1 MTTYKATKNGIY
13 FIIAIVFW
21 FTWAGLRLGQSNYFS
36 VAIAIVAIPVIICL
50 LIINYNQIKRNQLYI
65 YVFIFVILSA
75 LSIGLFIGYSWTIYV
90 NFFISISLYILMHN
104 SYFIGHCK
112 KNYAALIALPILI
125 DISYSMFTGV
135 HHKLFLMGSSY
146 SHIAAVLIFLLTF
159 IILFYENCKKDVN
172 LTIVLVIMIIA
183 ASMWSGSRSAYF
195 VVAMSILFILKVIF
209 ESNNKGWNSLLIVL
223 SILIVYM
230 LMDGVFQGNENL
242 TSYSF
247 SLEKFYTSG
256 AILDGPRHVI
266 VKEFFSRE
274 LNSILVPDI
283 SYRSLGMANLSVHNS
298 FIKVINISGV
308 IGVIYILMLFVRF
321 VVLRKTMIFLALS
334 VALVAMLYFND
345 IGLLNS
351 RFDFLIYLVFLSPY
365 YGIYKLKNNKRTM

>member
-21 FTWAGLRLGQSNYFS
+21 FTWVGLRLGQSNYFS
-36 VAIAIVAIPVIICL
+36 VAISIVAIPVITWL
-50 LIINYNQIKRNQLYI
+50 LIINFNQIKRNQLYI
-65 YVFIFVILSA
+65 YVFIFVTLSA
-75 LSIGLFIGYSWTIYV
+75 LSIGLFSGYSWTIYV

-104 SYFIGHCK
+104 SYFIGYCK

-125 DISYSMFTGV
+125 DILYSAFTGV
-135 HHKLFLMGSSY
+135 HYKSFLIGSSY

-159 IILFYENCKKDVN
+159 IILFFENCKKDVN
-172 LTIVLVIMIIA
+172 LTIVLVIMIIT
-183 ASMWSGSRSAYF
+183 ASMWSGSRSAYI

-209 ESNNKGWNSLLIVL
+209 EGNNKGWNYLLIVL

-230 LMDGVFQGNENL
+230 LMDGVFQGNEN
-242 TSYSF
+242 SISHSF
-247 SLEKFYTSG
+247 SLEKFYTRDF
-256 AILDGPRHVI
+256 ILDGPRHVI
-266 VKEFFSRE
+266 VKDFFSRE

-283 SYRSLGMANLSVHNS
+283 SYRPLGMANLSVHNS
-298 FIKVINISGV
+298 FIKVINISGI
-308 IGVIYILMLFVRF
+308 IGIIYILMLFVRF
-321 VVLRKTMIFLALS
+321 VILRKTMIFLALA

-365 YGIYKLKNNKRTM
+365 YGIYKAKNNKRTM